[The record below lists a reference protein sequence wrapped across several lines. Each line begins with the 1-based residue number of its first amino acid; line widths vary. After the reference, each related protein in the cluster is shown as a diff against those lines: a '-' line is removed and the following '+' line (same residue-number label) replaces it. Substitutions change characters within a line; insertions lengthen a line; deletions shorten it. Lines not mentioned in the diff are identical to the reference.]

1 MNKNDILRRLRYA
14 LNISNL
20 EMVGIFKLA
29 GHDILEFEI
38 LNILKKEEE
47 EGYVECNDKELE
59 LFLDGLIIAKRGR
72 KESSALRQA
81 QGPEGEVIAVNEPLV
96 KPDVRM
102 SNNLVLKKLRIALDF
117 KEDDMLEIFRLS
129 EFAITKPELSAL
141 FRKKGNKNYKVCG
154 DQILKNF
161 LQGLTAK
168 YRK

>member
-47 EGYVECNDKELE
+47 EGYVECTDRELE

-72 KESSALRQA
+72 KESPDLNKA
-81 QGPEGEVIAVNEPLV
+81 QEPEPLV
-96 KPDVRM
+96 KPEVRM

-117 KEDDMLEIFRLS
+117 KEDDMLEVFRLS

>member
-14 LNISNL
+14 LDISNL
-20 EMVGIFKLA
+20 EMAGIFKLA
-29 GHDILEFEI
+29 GHDIVEYDI

-47 EGYVECNDKELE
+47 EGYVECTDRELE
-59 LFLDGLIIAKRGR
+59 LFLDGLIILKRGKR
-72 KESSALRQA
+72 ESSDAEHDV
-81 QGPEGEVIAVNEPLV
+81 PPV
-96 KPDVRM
+96 VRM

-117 KEDDMLEIFRLS
+117 KEDDMLEMFRLS

-141 FRKKGNKNYKVCG
+141 FRKKGSKNYKVCG

-161 LQGLTAK
+161 LQGITVK